1 MSWRE
6 EARCNLSYAARE
18 KWNKWCGDCSVGE
31 TFIIA
36 QEIAVISVR
45 VKFIVYEGDAFSI
58 LSYEMTFSKSSK
70 LYAYF
75 PVWNLD
81 CSSSPIQIRVSYF
94 VKSNHKI

>member
-6 EARCNLSYAARE
+6 VARSNSFCAARE
-18 KWNKWCGDCSVGE
+18 KWSKWCRDCSVGE

-45 VKFIVYEGDAFSI
+45 VKFIVYEGGAFSI
-58 LSYEMTFSKSSK
+58 LSYEMTFSKSSN

-75 PVWNLD
+75 
-81 CSSSPIQIRVSYF
+81 QF
-94 VKSNHKI
+94 GT